1 MKNILELYSE
11 PAIFEKLITYFS
23 FTSYFLMILILLY
36 TFRLAYY
43 AKKNVIIS
51 NKIIWLVTTW
61 ITLINYNYHVHMSIV
76 LISLLYIG
84 VAYISYKWIEAK
96 SLKWINLSMAL
107 FVLFIIASYNLF
119 NTEIHRVSYPFF
131 LANDILNYDFT
142 FKPYFEI
149 YNPSYNSLL
158 GKITFSVDGK
168 SFEIMNMPIE
178 HRIYTFYYVL
188 NTIALLF
195 WIVIYWD
202 ILKKH
207 NLNIKKICK
216 GQKSNFFFIMPEKLN
231 PVMKKPLYLKTDIE
245 PEKKIET
252 I

>member
-1 MKNILELYSE
+1 MTNILELYSE

-23 FTSYFLMILILLY
+23 AFSYFLMILILLY
-36 TFRLAYY
+36 TFRLAFY
-43 AKKNVIIS
+43 AKKNIIIT
-51 NKIIWLVTTW
+51 NKIIWLVATW
-61 ITLINYNYHVHMSIV
+61 LTLINYNYHLYMSIII
-76 LISLLYIG
+76 ISLLYGG

-131 LANDILNYDFT
+131 ISNDILNYDFT

-149 YNPSYNSLL
+149 YNPGYNNFL
-158 GKITFSVDGK
+158 GKISFSVDGK
-168 SFEIMNMPIE
+168 AFEIVNMPIE

-207 NLNIKKICK
+207 NLNFGKISK
-216 GQKSNFFFIMPEKLN
+216 GQKSNFCFIMPEKLN
-231 PVMKKPLYLKTDIE
+231 PVMKKPGKIDLVDEVKTV
-245 PEKKIET
+245 
-252 I
+252 